1 MIATLGHKAGKQD
14 WETPDW
20 VFDHWDDLFSFNLDV
35 CADESNRKCPAYFN
49 EYEDG
54 LDQKW
59 WYYSDRTTHAWMNCP
74 YGRGIVEKWVKKAY
88 EESQNGVLVCALL
101 PVSTSTKWWQEY
113 VTKADHIFFY
123 PKRIKFVGAKGSPNF
138 DNAIVIWGLNP

>member
-20 VFDHWDDLFSFNLDV
+20 VFDHWNDLFSFNLDV
-35 CADESNRKCPAYFN
+35 SADESNHKCDKYIN

-54 LDQKW
+54 LEQPWDLW
-59 WYYSDRTTHAWMNCP
+59 FGETRVWLNP
-74 YGRGIVEKWVKKAY
+74 PFGRGQIDKWVKKAY
-88 EESQNGVLVCALL
+88 EEKVLVCALL

-113 VTKADHIFFY
+113 VTKADHIYFY
-123 PKRIKFVGAKGSPNF
+123 SKRIKFVGAKGSPNF
-138 DNAIVIWGLNP
+138 DNAIAIWGLNP